1 MKRIIYLILLAA
13 ALILTGCATTDKS
26 DNQVPQEEPQ
36 PVAVEETVVEESII
50 EEPVVEE
57 ISEPEQ
63 EFEPEPEPVEEVIEE
78 QSEPEPQE
86 EFSEFDDMLEEEPVV
101 EEITDYGEEYER
113 SINNM
118 EGSVSIEDFVEDK
131 RDILSRIKKL
141 DDVMDRKD
149 FLTWKTFVEPE
160 SLSYWSLKGN
170 LKKVSAMLPIKG
182 IQLNSLEDYFKFVF
196 IQSRI
201 GRQIDEIRYISD
213 SYVKAVQVTDSQ
225 DVVYYYFIKLNGI
238 WKLKL
243 PPLND

>member
-1 MKRIIYLILLAA
+1 MKRIFYLILFATALFLA
-13 ALILTGCATTDKS
+13 GCATTDKS
-26 DNQVPQEEPQ
+26 AEQEIPDVPQTVET
-36 PVAVEETVVEESII
+36 EETEEETIVESIII
-50 EEPVVEE
+50 EEPAVEE
-57 ISEPEQ
+57 IT
-63 EFEPEPEPVEEVIEE
+63 EPEPVIEAEEITE
-78 QSEPEPQE
+78 EPEVE
-86 EFSEFDDMLEEEPVV
+86 ISEFDDLIEEEPVV

-118 EGSVSIEDFVEDK
+118 EGTVTIEDFVEDK
-131 RDILSRIKKL
+131 KDILSRIKKL
-141 DDVMDRKD
+141 GDVMDRKD
-149 FLTWKTFVEPE
+149 FYTWKTFVEPE

>member
-1 MKRIIYLILLAA
+1 MKRKIYLILLAT
-13 ALILTGCATTDKS
+13 ALFLTGCATTDKS
-26 DNQVPQEEPQ
+26 ENQIPQEEPQ
-36 PVAVEETVVEESII
+36 TVEVEEPLVEEAII

-57 ISEPEQ
+57 ITEP
-63 EFEPEPEPVEEVIEE
+63 EPEPEPVEEIIEE
-78 QSEPEPQE
+78 QPAPQAE
-86 EFSEFDDMLEEEPVV
+86 EISEFDDILEEEPVV
-101 EEITDYGEEYER
+101 EEIDDYGEEYER

-131 RDILSRIKKL
+131 KDILSRIKKL
-141 DDVMDRKD
+141 GDVMDRKD
-149 FLTWKTFVEPE
+149 FYTWKTFVEPE